1 MRRILAITF
10 LNFFISGGL
19 TLIIPLLLLER
30 DVNLVEIGLIL
41 SILPLV
47 FMIIRLLIAL
57 VADSKGWNRLH
68 LLINWPG
75 SVISILFYL
84 IATSTPFFLF
94 GKIFE
99 AIKESSYWAI
109 SRTAIFSLSPKREVK
124 EATRNT
130 AVIFLSTALGSAI
143 SGLAIS
149 FFGFSI
155 TLSIFLIFAL
165 LIAVPALSFWRNNN
179 KKIKLKVVNFNKLVN
194 FKNYDKDFWLISATM
209 LLFSLSFYPLLNLL
223 IPVFMTEELGFSYM
237 AIGISYM
244 VFNLIAAA
252 IIFSTLRTSLGLKR
266 LIIQISICFFASF
279 FLGFSNNSFL
289 ILFFMLAISE
299 GLGMGFF
306 EAIIA
311 KATKE
316 KPSVS
321 VNIGVLHIP
330 MRFAE
335 FASLLYA
342 GFITEKIGYV
352 PVFASSGILFLLFSI
367 SAIYLVKNLKV
378 Q

>member
-30 DVNLVEIGLIL
+30 NVNLVEIGLIL
-41 SILPLV
+41 SILPLA
-47 FMIIRLLIAL
+47 FMIIRLVIALIADL
-57 VADSKGWNRLH
+57 KGWNRLH
-68 LLINWPG
+68 LLLNWPG
-75 SVISILFYL
+75 SVISILFYM

-143 SGLAIS
+143 SGLTIS
-149 FFGFSI
+149 LFGFSI

-165 LIAVPALSFWRNNN
+165 LIAVPAISFWRNKN
-179 KKIKLKVVNFNKLVN
+179 KKIQLKVVNFNKLVN
-194 FKNYDKDFWLISATM
+194 FKNYDKNFWLISATM

-223 IPVFMTEELGFSYM
+223 IPVFMTEKLSFSYM
-237 AIGISYM
+237 TIGFSYM
-244 VFNLIAAA
+244 VFNLIAAG
-252 IIFSTLRTSLGLKR
+252 IIFSSLKTSLGLKR
-266 LIIQISICFFASF
+266 LIIQVSICLFASF
-279 FLGFSNNSFL
+279 FLGFSNNYFL

-311 KATKE
+311 KATKG

-321 VNIGVLHIP
+321 IDIGVLHIP

-335 FASLLYA
+335 FASLLYT
-342 GFITEKIGYV
+342 GFTAEKLGYV
-352 PVFASSGILFLLFSI
+352 PVFASSGILFLLFSVLALYI
-367 SAIYLVKNLKV
+367 LKNLKV
-378 Q
+378 

>member
-1 MRRILAITF
+1 
-10 LNFFISGGL
+10 
-19 TLIIPLLLLER
+19 
-30 DVNLVEIGLIL
+30 
-41 SILPLV
+41 
-47 FMIIRLLIAL
+47 
-57 VADSKGWNRLH
+57 
-68 LLINWPG
+68 
-75 SVISILFYL
+75 
-84 IATSTPFFLF
+84 
-94 GKIFE
+94 
-99 AIKESSYWAI
+99 
-109 SRTAIFSLSPKREVK
+109 
-124 EATRNT
+124 
-130 AVIFLSTALGSAI
+130 
-143 SGLAIS
+143 
-149 FFGFSI
+149 
-155 TLSIFLIFAL
+155 
-165 LIAVPALSFWRNNN
+165 
-179 KKIKLKVVNFNKLVN
+179 
-194 FKNYDKDFWLISATM
+194 
-209 LLFSLSFYPLLNLL
+209 
-223 IPVFMTEELGFSYM
+223 
-237 AIGISYM
+237 M

-266 LIIQISICFFASF
+266 LIIQISICLFASF
-279 FLGFSNNSFL
+279 FLGFSNNYFL

-342 GFITEKIGYV
+342 GLITEKIGYV